1 MNLNYEN
8 NVDILHYYINE
19 VIERK
24 GLAGPRCEKFIDAAY
39 EIRGAML
46 DGLEQSDLPALI
58 SDIRSDKQ
66 YWGLDAERSVLQEM
80 MTGGASN

>member
-1 MNLNYEN
+1 MNLNYESN
-8 NVDILHYYINE
+8 DAMLHFYVNE

-58 SDIRSDKQ
+58 ADIKSDKQ
-66 YWGLDAERSVLQEM
+66 YWGLESELSVLEEI
-80 MTGGASN
+80 MTQRTTN